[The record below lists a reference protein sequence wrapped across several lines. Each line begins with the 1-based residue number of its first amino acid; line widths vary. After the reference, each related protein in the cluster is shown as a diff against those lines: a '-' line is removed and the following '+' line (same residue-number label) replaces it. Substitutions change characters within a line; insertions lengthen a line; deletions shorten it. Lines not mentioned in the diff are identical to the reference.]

1 MKKTILLLLLHL
13 FLSLHLFATIRIVG
27 TSGAAGGCTG
37 SITVEATGTAGP
49 FTITLIKSDG
59 TQIPYSSPFRGT
71 KILPNLC
78 YGTYTVKVFNRFECA
93 AELSATVARQLAI
106 KDTILYNCD
115 ANGTISLTPSGGDAP
130 YTYTWVGPGS
140 SYVQPR
146 NPVSV
151 SLSGTYSV
159 TVTDS
164 KGVKASKSIS
174 YVPLMSLAAPGLSQ
188 ISIQASC
195 SSGQGGGS
203 ICINID
209 TSKWK
214 IAWPALG
221 KTGACVN
228 NINAGTHCYK
238 LTDRAC
244 NKVTNQCVAVPVG
257 TQKALSV
264 VSDTSRD
271 CSLPQDKTICVKAN
285 GGLTPYRYT
294 WGDGSSAACMTRST
308 NSRTV
313 TITDACNASVV
324 HNYNFGATFPALRIV
339 SAEGINQCA
348 NPSVQFLIKAS
359 GGKGPYT
366 YEWFVGNGNNTVYSP
381 VAGDINNPLSPEIP
395 SQGRNTG
402 SPKVRVKDACGN
414 SIEKILTSNRLSG
427 ETISFEALNNNGYDC
442 EVLKNIGVSYASS
455 SNNNS
460 LSFQWNTGATTRQI
474 SATQAGNYTLT
485 ITSKQNSTGRTC
497 REVYSTSIPADFV
510 SPFFKLSYV
519 VTPASN
525 GSSNGKIDLS
535 VLGGIKPMFFSW
547 DPAGTPYTE
556 DRSNLA
562 AGNYSVYV
570 ANSVWPYCEK
580 KISIQVPNLAA
591 NFSDGGLL
599 AFSNPSGRSIA
610 PAALERFLSKVFPN
624 PFEEAFKLE
633 IDSSLPGTCDIVVYN
648 TLSQVVLKQQAM
660 LVSGLNVVDI
670 EMDGAQKQQ
679 VLYVFVRHKSGQ
691 ANYHKIIQAQ
701 R

>member
-1 MKKTILLLLLHL
+1 MKKTILLHL
-13 FLSLHLFATIRIVG
+13 SFCLSLHLFATIRIVS
-27 TSGAAGGCTG
+27 TTAATGSCTG
-37 SITVEATGTAGP
+37 SIRVEATGTAGP
-49 FTITLIKSDG
+49 FTITLIRSNG
-59 TQIPYSSPFRGT
+59 TQIAYSSPFTGT
-71 KILPNLC
+71 KTLPDLC
-78 YGTYTVKVFNRFECA
+78 HGTYTVKVFNRFECA
-93 AELSATVARQLAI
+93 AELSATVGKQLSI

-115 ANGTISLTPSGGDAP
+115 ANGRIVITPSGGDAP
-130 YTYTWVGPGS
+130 YTYVWVGPGS
-140 SYVQPR
+140 LYVPPQ

-151 SLSGTYSV
+151 SQSGTYSV

-164 KGVKASKSIS
+164 KGLKASKLIS
-174 YVPLMSLAAPGLSQ
+174 YVPLVSLAVPGPAQ

-221 KTGACVN
+221 KTGACVS

-244 NKVTNQCVAVPVG
+244 NKVTNQCVAVPIG

-271 CSLPQDKTICVKAN
+271 CSVQQNKTICVKAN
-285 GGLTPYRYT
+285 GGLAPYRYT
-294 WGDGSSAACMTRST
+294 WSDGSSTACMTRSSNT
-308 NSRTV
+308 RTV
-313 TITDACNASVV
+313 TITDACNVTAVQS
-324 HNYNFGATFPALRIV
+324 YNFGATFPALRIV
-339 SAEGINQCA
+339 STEGINQCA
-348 NPSVQFLIKAS
+348 QPIEHFLIKAS

-366 YEWFVGNGNNTVYSP
+366 YEWFVGNSSNTVYSP

-395 SQGRNTG
+395 SQWNVGA
-402 SPKVRVKDACGN
+402 PKVRVKDACGN
-414 SIEKILTSNRLSG
+414 SVEKILTRNRLSG
-427 ETISFEALNNNGYDC
+427 ETISFEALNNNGYNC
-442 EVLKNIGVSYASS
+442 EVIKNIGVSFASS

-460 LSFQWNTGATTRQI
+460 LSYQWNTGATTSQI
-474 SATQAGNYTLT
+474 SATQAGNYNLT

-510 SPFFKLSYV
+510 ASFFQVSYV

-525 GSSNGKIDLS
+525 GSNNGKIDLS
-535 VLGGIKPMFFSW
+535 VFGGIKPMIFSW
-547 DPAGTPYTE
+547 GPGAPRTE

-570 ANSVWPYCEK
+570 ANSVWPYCDK
-580 KISIQVPNLAA
+580 NISIQVPSQAA
-591 NFSDGGLL
+591 NFSGGDVLGL
-599 AFSNPSGRSIA
+599 SSPKTGSTPSH
-610 PAALERFLSKVFPN
+610 ALERFWSKVFPN
-624 PFEEAFKLE
+624 PFEKAFKLE

-648 TLSQVVLKQQAM
+648 TLGQVVLKQQAG
-660 LVSGLNVVDI
+660 LVSGLNVVDVEI
-670 EMDGAQKQQ
+670 DGAQKQQ
-679 VLYVFVRHKSGQ
+679 VFYVAVRHKSGQ
-691 ANYHKIIQAQ
+691 TNYHKVIQAE
-701 R
+701 

>member
-1 MKKTILLLLLHL
+1 MKKTILLLLICC
-13 FLSLHLFATIRIVG
+13 LSLHVFATIRIVSTTAATG
-27 TSGAAGGCTG
+27 TCTG
-37 SITVEATGTAGP
+37 SITVETTGTAGP

-59 TQIPYSSPFRGT
+59 TQIPFSSPFTGT
-71 KILPNLC
+71 KTLPNLC
-78 YGTYTVKVFNRFECA
+78 HGTYTVKVFNRFECA
-93 AELSATVARQLAI
+93 AELSATVGKQLSI
-106 KDTILYNCD
+106 KDTIIYNCD
-115 ANGTISLTPSGGDAP
+115 ANGRIVITPSGGDAP
-130 YTYTWVGPGS
+130 YTYVWVGPGS
-140 SYVQPR
+140 LYVPPQ

-151 SLSGTYSV
+151 SRSGTYSV

-164 KGVKASKSIS
+164 KGLKASKLIS
-174 YVPLMSLAAPGLSQ
+174 YVPLVSLAVPGPAQ

-195 SSGQGGGS
+195 SNGQGGGS

-221 KTGACVN
+221 KTGACVS
-228 NINAGTHCYK
+228 NINAGLHCYK

-244 NKVTNQCVAVPVG
+244 NKVTNQCIAVPIG
-257 TQKALSV
+257 TPKALSV

-271 CSLPQDKTICVKAN
+271 CSVPQNKTICVKAN
-285 GGLTPYRYT
+285 GGLAPYRYT
-294 WGDGSSAACMTRST
+294 WSDGSSSACMTRSA

-313 TITDACNASVV
+313 TITDACNVTAVQS
-324 HNYNFGATFPALRIV
+324 YNFGATFPALRIV
-339 SAEGINQCA
+339 STEGINQCA
-348 NPSVQFLIKAS
+348 QPIEHFLIKAS

-366 YEWFVGNGNNTVYSP
+366 YEWFVGNSSNTVYSP

-414 SIEKILTSNRLSG
+414 SIEKILTNNRLSG
-427 ETISFEALNNNGYDC
+427 ETISFETLSNSNCNGIN
-442 EVLKNIGVSYASS
+442 VGVSSASS

-460 LSFQWNTGATTRQI
+460 LSFQWNTGATTSQI

-485 ITSKQNSTGRTC
+485 ITSKQNSTGKTC

-510 SPFFKLSYV
+510 APFFKVSYV

-535 VLGGIKPMFFSW
+535 VFGGVKPMIFSW
-547 DPAGTPYTE
+547 GPSAPRTE

-580 KISIQVPNLAA
+580 NISIQVPNLAA
-591 NFSDGGLL
+591 NFAEGGVLG
-599 AFSNPSGRSIA
+599 FSNPPSGSIA
-610 PAALERFLSKVFPN
+610 PPALERFLSKVFPN
-624 PFEEAFKLE
+624 PFEQAFKLE

-648 TLSQVVLKQQAM
+648 TLGQVVLKQQAG
-660 LVSGLNVVDI
+660 LVSGLNVVDVEI
-670 EMDGAQKQQ
+670 DGAQKQQ
-679 VLYVFVRHKSGQ
+679 VFYVAVRHRSGQ
-691 ANYHKIIQAQ
+691 TNYHKIIQAE
-701 R
+701 